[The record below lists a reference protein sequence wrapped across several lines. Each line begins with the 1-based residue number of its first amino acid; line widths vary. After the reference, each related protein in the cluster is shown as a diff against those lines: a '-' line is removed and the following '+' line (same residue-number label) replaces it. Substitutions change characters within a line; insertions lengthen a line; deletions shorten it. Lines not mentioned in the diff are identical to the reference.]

1 VEGVGLK
8 RAFWRGRRVL
18 VTGHTGFKGAWLTA
32 WLKSL
37 GAEVTGYSLEAPTT
51 PSLFEEATVREGME
65 SVSGDVRDLDHLRRT
80 VAAKD
85 PEVVFHLAAQ
95 SLVRAG
101 YDDPVGTYSTNVLG
115 TVNVLEAVRQT
126 ESVRAAIV
134 VTSDKCYD
142 NGEWVWPYREN
153 DRLGGRDPYASSKAC
168 AELVTEAYRVSFFGD
183 RRCGIATVR
192 AGNVIGGGDWAAN
205 RLVPDLL
212 RAFGEGTPA
221 LIRNPGSIRPW
232 QFVLEPLRG
241 YLDLAQ
247 ALAVDGDGDGDGGL
261 AGAWNFGPHDHD
273 VRPVQWIAGRLVE
286 VWSGDASWQ
295 VDEQRDAKP
304 EAFTLKLDSS
314 KARTILGWDP
324 KVGLGTA
331 LEWIVEWHRG
341 WIDHRE
347 RAADLMREQIER
359 FESIHA

>member
-1 VEGVGLK
+1 MEGVGLK

-32 WLKSL
+32 WLKAM
-37 GAEVTGYSLEAPTT
+37 GAEVTGYSLEPPTT
-51 PSLFEEATVREGME
+51 PNLFEEANVRDGID
-65 SVSGDVRDLDHLRRT
+65 SVSGDIRDLDRLRRT
-80 VAAKD
+80 FAAKD
-85 PEVVFHLAAQ
+85 PEIVFHLAAQ

-115 TVNVLEAVRQT
+115 TVHVLEVVRQT
-126 ESVRAAIV
+126 PSVRAVIV

-142 NGEWVWPYREN
+142 NSDWVWPYREN

-168 AELVTEAYRVSFFGD
+168 AELVTEAYRVSFFD
-183 RRCGIATVR
+183 DARCGIATVR

-241 YLDLAQ
+241 YLSLAQ
-247 ALAVDGDGDGDGGL
+247 ALVDGDGGL

-273 VRPVQWIAGRLVE
+273 VRPVQWIADRLVE
-286 VWSGDASWQ
+286 NWGPEAAWKM
-295 VDEQRDAKP
+295 DEEYDTKP

-314 KARTILGWDP
+314 KARALLGWDP
-324 KVGLGTA
+324 KVGLDTA

-341 WIDHRE
+341 WIEHHD
-347 RAADLMREQIER
+347 RAAELMREQLER
-359 FESIHA
+359 FESIHE

>member
-1 VEGVGLK
+1 MK
-8 RAFWRGRRVL
+8 RAFWRGRRVV
-18 VTGHTGFKGAWLTA
+18 VTGHTGFKGSWLTA
-32 WLKSL
+32 WLKAM

-51 PSLFEEATVREGME
+51 PNLYEEANVGDGID
-65 SVSGDVRDLDHLRRT
+65 SIAGDVRDLDHLRRT
-80 VAAKD
+80 FAAKR
-85 PEVVFHLAAQ
+85 PEIVFHLAAQ

-115 TVNVLEAVRQT
+115 TVHVLEAIRQT
-126 ESVRAAIV
+126 ESVRAGIIV
-134 VTSDKCYD
+134 TTDKCYE
-142 NGEWVWPYREN
+142 NAEWVWPYREN

-168 AELVTEAYRVSFFGD
+168 AELVTEAYRSSFFDG
-183 RRCGIATVR
+183 RCGIASVR

-221 LIRNPGSIRPW
+221 LIRNPRAIRPW

-241 YLDLAQ
+241 YLMLAER
-247 ALAVDGDGDGDGGL
+247 LAADGAL

-273 VRPVQWIAGRLVE
+273 VQPVQWIADHLAATWGP
-286 VWSGDASWQ
+286 DASWR
-295 VDEQRDAKP
+295 VEEEAEAKH
-304 EAFTLKLDSS
+304 EAFTLKLDSA
-314 KARTILGWDP
+314 KARTLLGWDP

-341 WIDHRE
+341 WIE
-347 RAADLMREQIER
+347 RRDGAATLLHEQIER